1 MAVWVRYAVP
11 VQVGANGGNQNAWT
25 WGSYEE
31 IVPPCP
37 ANFCRAGGV
46 GLNNIREA
54 NEYIRGRI
62 RTDAAGLP
70 LVDGCQWWTDG
81 SADPQQDLLGWAA
94 VGARLESNLVK
105 NGGELLSSK
114 PVIEISQR
122 LPDTIGTAAL
132 NNGYAEA
139 IAIT

>member
-1 MAVWVRYAVP
+1 M
-11 VQVGANGGNQNAWT
+11 
-25 WGSYEE
+25 
-31 IVPPCP
+31 
-37 ANFCRAGGV
+37 
-46 GLNNIREA
+46 
-54 NEYIRGRI
+54 
-62 RTDAAGLP
+62 
-70 LVDGCQWWTDG
+70 DGCQWWTDG

-105 NGGELLSSK
+105 DGGELLSSK